1 MGGWWWWVGG
11 PPTHHHPPSEFP
23 EKRQNGGKW
32 WVFPELFLLKNKLLD
47 DVLDQKIRVLCFDF
61 SIHFK
66 MAKRQK
72 IDKET
77 LSNEE
82 IVSKINASE
91 GEWTE
96 LKYPSV
102 VALSKQF
109 DHPGFLEFLI
119 DQESTGFI
127 KCARPK
133 CTHKRPVPVS
143 LTALNSNQ
151 KLFCYKFS
159 SSMCAK
165 KHACTTGVIL
175 KVILK
180 IARACQRSQ

>member
-1 MGGWWWWVGG
+1 MQKQSESCLSFFRTLIKTYFLTKGMDIPASPAEVRDEDRRYEIVYLFLRGLRDANVANQVRLQSWGGQKVVELVVGLVVVVGG
-11 PPTHHHPPSEFP
+11 LATHNHA
-23 EKRQNGGKW
+23 G
-32 WVFPELFLLKNKLLD
+32 
-47 DVLDQKIRVLCFDF
+47 
-61 SIHFK
+61 K

-77 LSNEE
+77 LSVEK

-91 GEWTE
+91 GKWTE

-109 DHPGFLEFLI
+109 DHPGFLEFVV
-119 DQESTGFI
+119 DEESTGFI

-143 LTALNSNQ
+143 LA
-151 KLFCYKFS
+151 
-159 SSMCAK
+159 A
-165 KHACTTGVIL
+165 
-175 KVILK
+175 
-180 IARACQRSQ
+180 

>member
-1 MGGWWWWVGG
+1 
-11 PPTHHHPPSEFP
+11 
-23 EKRQNGGKW
+23 
-32 WVFPELFLLKNKLLD
+32 
-47 DVLDQKIRVLCFDF
+47 
-61 SIHFK
+61 

-77 LSNEE
+77 LSVEK

-109 DHPGFLEFLI
+109 DHPGFLEFVV
-119 DQESTGFI
+119 DEESTGFI

-143 LTALNSNQ
+143 LAASNSNQ
-151 KLFCYKFS
+151 KFF
-159 SSMCAK
+159 
-165 KHACTTGVIL
+165 
-175 KVILK
+175 
-180 IARACQRSQ
+180 